1 MRIFRTDALRSSAHP
16 MVFSLFN
23 GCDIQDGNEK
33 TMNLTKIFGIHAAQA
48 AVDYSADKIN
58 KIWVDGQRKDKRLLE
73 LIEQLRRLRVPLEK
87 SDRKRLDKMTDG
99 KNHQGIVVEVEMPGV
114 HSENELKHIVK
125 ELTEVPFF
133 LVLDQV
139 QDPHNLG
146 ACLRTADAAGV
157 HGIIIT
163 KDNSAGITPTVCKV
177 ACGAAETVPVYQVT
191 NLARTLRWLKEQNI
205 WVMGATGD
213 TEQSIFSADLTLP
226 LALVMGTEGTGMRR
240 LTEQQCDFLVKIPM
254 TGQVESLNVSVA
266 AGVMIYEVFKQRM

>member
-1 MRIFRTDALRSSAHP
+1 
-16 MVFSLFN
+16 
-23 GCDIQDGNEK
+23 
-33 TMNLTKIFGIHAAQA
+33 MNLTKIFGIHAVQA
-48 AVDYSADKIN
+48 ALDFSADKIN
-58 KIWVDGQRKDKRLLE
+58 KVWVDGQRQDKRLSE
-73 LIEQLRRLRVPLEK
+73 LTEHCRRFKFSIEK

-99 KNHQGIVVEVEMPGV
+99 KNHQGIVAEIELPGV
-114 HSENELKHIVK
+114 HSEDELKHVVK
-125 ELTEVPFF
+125 ELTEVPLF

-163 KDNSAGITPTVCKV
+163 KDNSASITPTVCKV

-205 WVMGATGD
+205 WVMGATGE
-213 TEQSIFSADLTLP
+213 TEQSLFSADLTIP

-240 LTEQQCDFLVKIPM
+240 LTESQCDFLVKIPM
-254 TGQVESLNVSVA
+254 IGQVESLNVSVA
-266 AGVMIYEVFKQRM
+266 AGIMIYEVFKQRM